1 MSTHTQDIS
10 PIGVRAHAARTS
22 GRDDLVLGG
31 AVVTMGLLAGLF
43 YSYSCSVMPGLH
55 ASADRTVVDAMQNI
69 NKAIENPVFFATFM
83 GGPALALLAYVGERR
98 RGTPVVARWVLAGV
112 VLGGVTL
119 LVTAAFDI
127 PLNNELERAGDP
139 STIADI
145 AQVRDD
151 FETPWVVWNLVRT
164 VTVTAAFGCLA
175 RALYLRARV
184 SGRGAP
190 RASAARRG

>member
-1 MSTHTQDIS
+1 MSIHTQDIS
-10 PIGVRAHAARTS
+10 RVGVRGHAARTS

-43 YSYSCSVMPGLH
+43 YSYAVSVMPGLH

-98 RGTPVVARWVLAGV
+98 RGRPATARWVLAGV
-112 VLGGVTL
+112 ALTGVTL
-119 LVTAAFDI
+119 LVTFAFNI

-139 STIADI
+139 STIANI

-151 FETPWVVWNLVRT
+151 FETPWVVWNIVRT
-164 VTVTAAFGCLA
+164 VTITAAFGCLA
-175 RALYLRARV
+175 RGLFLRAR
-184 SGRGAP
+184 
-190 RASAARRG
+190 AAR

>member
-1 MSTHTQDIS
+1 MSTHTQDLSSAAI
-10 PIGVRAHAARTS
+10 RANA

-43 YSYSCSVMPGLH
+43 YSYACSVMPGLQ

-83 GGPALALLAYVGERR
+83 GGPALALAAYVGERR
-98 RGTPVVARWVLAGV
+98 RGTPVAARWVLAGV
-112 VLGGVTL
+112 AFAGATL
-119 LVTAAFDI
+119 LVTAAFNI

-139 STIADI
+139 ATIANI
-145 AQVRDD
+145 AQVRED
-151 FETPWVVWNLVRT
+151 FETPWVAWNLVRT

-175 RALYLRARV
+175 RALYLRAR
-184 SGRGAP
+184 
-190 RASAARRG
+190 ARSR